1 MSTTRS
7 LHRPPSAAAAPS
19 AAPSAIC
26 VLDAGPAAVPVL
38 RAFARQTVGRWGRA
52 ECAVESLALI
62 VTELVTNA
70 CLHSGSSQVTLYL
83 FCDDRRVGVHVLD
96 QGRWRDERHAAPD
109 EDADLHG
116 RGLRLV
122 QAYADT
128 MEIRRSEAGTHVVAT
143 LLADAPQTQPECV

>member
-7 LHRPPSAAAAPS
+7 LHRPSSAV

-26 VLDAGPAAVPVL
+26 VMDADPAAVPIL

-70 CLHSGSSQVTLYL
+70 CLHSGSSQVTLCL
-83 FCDDRRVGVHVLD
+83 FRDEGQVGVHVLD
-96 QGRWRDERHAAPD
+96 QGRWRDAHHAVLD

-122 QAYADT
+122 RAYADT
-128 MEIRRSEAGTHVVAT
+128 MEIRRTEAGTHVVAT
-143 LLADAPQTQPECV
+143 LLTGAPQAQPDCA